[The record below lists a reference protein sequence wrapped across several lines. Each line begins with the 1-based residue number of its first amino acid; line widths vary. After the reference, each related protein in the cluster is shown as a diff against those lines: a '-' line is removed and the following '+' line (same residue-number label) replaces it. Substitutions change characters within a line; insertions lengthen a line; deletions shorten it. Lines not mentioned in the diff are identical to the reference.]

1 MRTGIVMTD
10 GVSSSMGREL
20 PLRGAVNA
28 RDLGGL
34 RTLDGRRVRRL
45 RVLRSDL
52 LTGLDAG
59 DVAFL
64 LTDCGLRTIV
74 DLRAPGEIVT
84 DGTGAVVDAVA
95 DYRNLHV
102 YGADRVRLDL
112 TEVALD
118 GNMFDRYCEY
128 LAHSSENIAA
138 VLHLLAAPGQMPA
151 LIHCA
156 AGKDRTGVVI
166 ALLLAVAGVRAD
178 DIIADYA
185 ATTPNI
191 AALRA
196 RGGRAARPGA
206 DDRLPDWVFAAD
218 ATTMRQF
225 LTHLDTEY
233 GGPGVWATRAG
244 LDQATQQQLAE
255 NLLDDR
261 GHRLPTPVR

>member
-1 MRTGIVMTD
+1 MRTGIVMTN
-10 GVSSSMGREL
+10 GVSSSTGREL

-34 RTLDGRRVRRL
+34 RTADGRQVRRL
-45 RVLRSDL
+45 RVLRSDR

-59 DVAFL
+59 DVSFL
-64 LTDCGLRTIV
+64 LTECGLRTIV

-112 TEVALD
+112 TEVSPD
-118 GNMFDRYCEY
+118 GSMFDRYCEY
-128 LAHSSENIAA
+128 LEHSSENIAA
-138 VLHLLAAPGQMPA
+138 ALSLLATPGRLPA

-196 RGGRAARPGA
+196 RGGQPNGA
-206 DDRLPDWVFAAD
+206 VDRLPAWVYAAD

-225 LTHLDTEY
+225 LNHLDTEY
-233 GGPGVWATRAG
+233 GGPIGWAGRAG
-244 LDQATQQQLAE
+244 LDQAVRRQLAE
-255 NLLDDR
+255 NLLCD
-261 GHRLPTPVR
+261 

>member
-1 MRTGIVMTD
+1 MTN
-10 GVSSSMGREL
+10 GVSSAMGREL

-34 RTLDGRRVRRL
+34 RTVDGRQVRRL
-45 RVLRSDL
+45 RVFRSDL
-52 LTGLDAG
+52 LTRLDAG

-64 LTDCGLRTIV
+64 LTDCGLRTVV
-74 DLRAPGEIVT
+74 DLRAPDEIVT

-112 TEVALD
+112 TEVSPD
-118 GNMFDRYCEY
+118 GSMFDRYCEY
-128 LAHSSENIAA
+128 LEHSSENIAA
-138 VLHLLAAPGQMPA
+138 VLRLLSVPGQLPA

-196 RGGRAARPGA
+196 RDGRPARPDGA
-206 DDRLPDWVFAAD
+206 ADRLPAWVFAAD
-218 ATTMRQF
+218 AITMRQF
-225 LTHLDTEY
+225 LTHLDTEH
-233 GGPGVWATRAG
+233 GGPTAWATRAG
-244 LDQATQQQLAE
+244 LDQATQRRLAE
-255 NLLDDR
+255 NLLCD
-261 GHRLPTPVR
+261 

>member
-1 MRTGIVMTD
+1 MTH
-10 GVSSSMGREL
+10 GATSSMGREL

-34 RTLDGRRVRRL
+34 TTVDGRQVRRL
-45 RVLRSDL
+45 RVFRSDM
-52 LTGLDAG
+52 LTGLDAA
-59 DVAFL
+59 DVSFL
-64 LTDCGLRTIV
+64 LSECGLRTIV

-84 DGTGAVVDAVA
+84 DGTGSMADAVA

-112 TEVALD
+112 TEVSPD
-118 GNMFDRYCEY
+118 GSMFDRYCEY
-128 LAHSSENIAA
+128 LEHSSETIAA
-138 VLHLLAAPGQMPA
+138 VLSLLATPGQLPA

-196 RGGRAARPGA
+196 RGGRTTDAG
-206 DDRLPDWVFAAD
+206 DRLPAWVFAAD
-218 ATTMRQF
+218 AITMRHF
-225 LTHLDTEY
+225 LTHLDTEH
-233 GGPGVWATRAG
+233 GGPAAWAARAG
-244 LDQATQQQLAE
+244 LDHATQRQLTD
-255 NLLDDR
+255 NLLCD
-261 GHRLPTPVR
+261 

>member
-1 MRTGIVMTD
+1 MTN
-10 GVSSSMGREL
+10 GVSSAMGREL

-34 RTLDGRRVRRL
+34 TTVDGRQVRRL
-45 RVLRSDL
+45 RVFRSDL
-52 LTGLDAG
+52 LTRLDAG

-64 LTDCGLRTIV
+64 LTECGLRTIV

-95 DYRNLHV
+95 HYRNLHI

-112 TEVALD
+112 TEVSPD
-118 GNMFDRYCEY
+118 GSMFDRYCEY
-128 LAHSSENIAA
+128 LEHSSENIAA
-138 VLHLLAAPGQMPA
+138 VLGLLAVSGQLPA

-166 ALLLAVAGVRAD
+166 ALLLAVIGVRTD

-185 ATTPNI
+185 ATTANI
-191 AALRA
+191 AALRT
-196 RGGRAARPGA
+196 RDGRPARPDDA
-206 DDRLPDWVFAAD
+206 VDRLPAWVFAAD
-218 ATTMRQF
+218 AITMRQF
-225 LTHLDTEY
+225 LAHLETEH
-233 GGPGVWATRAG
+233 GGATAWATRAG

-255 NLLDDR
+255 NLLCD
-261 GHRLPTPVR
+261 

>member
-1 MRTGIVMTD
+1 MTN
-10 GVSSSMGREL
+10 GATSSMDREL

-34 RTLDGRRVRRL
+34 QTTDGRSVRRL

-52 LTGLDAG
+52 LTGLDAA
-59 DVAFL
+59 DVSFL
-64 LTDCGLRTIV
+64 LSECGLRTIV
-74 DLRAPGEIVT
+74 DLRAPGEIGT
-84 DGTGAVVDAVA
+84 DGTGSVIDAVA
-95 DYRNLHV
+95 TYRNLHV

-112 TEVALD
+112 TEVSPD
-118 GNMFDRYCEY
+118 GSMFDRYCEY
-128 LAHSSENIAA
+128 LEHSSENIAA
-138 VLHLLAAPGQMPA
+138 VLSLLATPGQLPA

-196 RGGRAARPGA
+196 RSAQADGA
-206 DDRLPDWVFAAD
+206 VDRLPAWVYAAD

-225 LTHLDTEY
+225 LAHLDAEH
-233 GGPGVWATRAG
+233 GGPAEWATRAG
-244 LDQATQQQLAE
+244 LDQATQRRLAD
-255 NLLDDR
+255 NLLCD
-261 GHRLPTPVR
+261 

>member
-1 MRTGIVMTD
+1 MRTGIVMTN
-10 GVSSSMGREL
+10 GVSSATGREL

-34 RTLDGRRVRRL
+34 RTVDGRQVRRL

-52 LTGLDAG
+52 LTRLDAG
-59 DVAFL
+59 DVSFL

-112 TEVALD
+112 TEVSPD
-118 GNMFDRYCEY
+118 GSMFDRYCEY
-128 LAHSSENIAA
+128 LEHSSENIAA
-138 VLHLLAAPGQMPA
+138 VLRLLATPGQLPA

-185 ATTPNI
+185 ATTHNI

-196 RGGRAARPGA
+196 RDGQPVRPDGA
-206 DDRLPDWVFAAD
+206 SDRLPAWVFAAD
-218 ATTMRQF
+218 ASTMRQF
-225 LTHLDTEY
+225 LAHLDAEH
-233 GGPGVWATRAG
+233 GGPAAWATRAG
-244 LDQATQQQLAE
+244 LDQATQRQLAD
-255 NLLDDR
+255 NLLCD
-261 GHRLPTPVR
+261 

>member
-1 MRTGIVMTD
+1 MTN

-34 RTLDGRRVRRL
+34 RTRDGRQVRRL

-52 LTGLDAG
+52 LTGLDAE
-59 DVAFL
+59 DVSFL
-64 LTDCGLRTIV
+64 LTECGLRTIV

-84 DGTGAVVDAVA
+84 DGTGTVVDAVA

-112 TEVALD
+112 TEVSPD
-118 GNMFDRYCEY
+118 GSLFDRYCEY
-128 LAHSSENIAA
+128 LEHSSENIAA
-138 VLHLLAAPGQMPA
+138 VLRLLATPGQLPA
-151 LIHCA
+151 LVHCA

-196 RGGRAARPGA
+196 RGERVRLVDDAA
-206 DDRLPDWVFAAD
+206 DRLPAWVFAAD
-218 ATTMRQF
+218 VATMRQF
-225 LTHLDTEY
+225 LIHLDTEH
-233 GGPGVWATRAG
+233 GGATAWATSAG
-244 LDQATQQQLAE
+244 LDEATQRQLAE
-255 NLLDDR
+255 NLLCD
-261 GHRLPTPVR
+261 

>member
-1 MRTGIVMTD
+1 MRTGIVMTN

-34 RTLDGRRVRRL
+34 RTMDGRQVRRL
-45 RVLRSDL
+45 RVLRSDM
-52 LTGLDAG
+52 LTSLDAA

-64 LTDCGLRTIV
+64 LTECGLRTIV
-74 DLRAPGEIVT
+74 DLRAPSEIVT

-112 TEVALD
+112 TEVSPD
-118 GNMFDRYCEY
+118 GSMFDRYCEY
-128 LAHSSENIAA
+128 LEHSSENIAA
-138 VLHLLAAPGQMPA
+138 VLRLLAGSGQLPA
-151 LIHCA
+151 LVHCA

-196 RGGRAARPGA
+196 RGGRAARPEGDPA
-206 DDRLPDWVFAAD
+206 DRLPAWVFAAE
-218 ATTMRQF
+218 ANTMRQF
-225 LTHLDTEY
+225 LAHLDAEY
-233 GGPGVWATRAG
+233 GGPTVWATDAG
-244 LDQATQQQLAE
+244 LDQATQRQLAD
-255 NLLDDR
+255 NLLCD
-261 GHRLPTPVR
+261 

>member
-1 MRTGIVMTD
+1 MTN

-34 RTLDGRRVRRL
+34 RTTDGRQVRRL
-45 RVLRSDL
+45 RVLRSDR
-52 LTGLDAG
+52 LTELDAG
-59 DVAFL
+59 DVSFL
-64 LTDCGLRTIV
+64 LTECGLRTIV

-112 TEVALD
+112 TEVSPD
-118 GNMFDRYCEY
+118 GSMFDRYCEY
-128 LAHSSENIAA
+128 LEHSSENIAA
-138 VLHLLAAPGQMPA
+138 VLRLLAAPGQLPA
-151 LIHCA
+151 LVHCA

-185 ATTPNI
+185 ATTANI

-196 RGGRAARPGA
+196 RSGREVRPADDAA
-206 DDRLPDWVFAAD
+206 DRLPAWVFAAD

-225 LTHLDTEY
+225 LIHLDTEH
-233 GGPGVWATRAG
+233 GGATAWATRAG
-244 LDQATQQQLAE
+244 LDQATQRQLADS
-255 NLLDDR
+255 LLCD
-261 GHRLPTPVR
+261 

>member
-1 MRTGIVMTD
+1 MRTGIVMAD
-10 GVSSSMGREL
+10 GVGSAMGREL

-34 RTLDGRRVRRL
+34 RTVDGRQVRRL

-52 LTGLDAG
+52 LTGLDTG
-59 DVAFL
+59 DVSFL

-112 TEVALD
+112 TDVSPD
-118 GNMFDRYCEY
+118 GSMFERYCEY

-138 VLHLLAAPGQMPA
+138 VLRLLAVEAQLPA

-196 RGGRAARPGA
+196 RGGRPA
-206 DDRLPDWVFAAD
+206 DAIDRLPAWVFAAES
-218 ATTMRQF
+218 TTMRQF
-225 LTHLDTEY
+225 LTHLDVEH
-233 GGPGVWATRAG
+233 GGPAEWATRAG
-244 LDQATQQQLAE
+244 LDRATQRQLAD
-255 NLLDDR
+255 NLLCD
-261 GHRLPTPVR
+261 

>member
-1 MRTGIVMTD
+1 MTN
-10 GVSSSMGREL
+10 GETSSTGREL

-34 RTLDGRRVRRL
+34 RTVDGRQVRRM

-64 LTDCGLRTIV
+64 LGECGLRTIV
-74 DLRAPGEIVT
+74 DLRAPDETVT
-84 DGTGAVVDAVA
+84 DGTGSIVDTVA
-95 DYRNLHV
+95 TYRNLHV
-102 YGADRVRLDL
+102 YGASRVRLDL
-112 TEVALD
+112 TEVAPDSSL
-118 GNMFDRYCEY
+118 FDRYREY
-128 LAHSSENIAA
+128 LEHSGENIAA
-138 VLHLLAAPGQMPA
+138 VLRLLATSGHLPA

-156 AGKDRTGVVI
+156 AGKDRTGVVV
-166 ALLLAVAGVRAD
+166 ALLLAVVGVRTD

-185 ATTPNI
+185 ATTPNL

-196 RGGRAARPGA
+196 RGPRPDNRVPA
-206 DDRLPDWVFAAD
+206 WVFAAE

-233 GGPGVWATRAG
+233 GGPAAWATGAG
-244 LDQATQQQLAE
+244 LDRATQRRLADS
-255 NLLDDR
+255 LLCD
-261 GHRLPTPVR
+261 